1 MARLTTVSA
10 VLLRGVLVAVAV
22 LAMARMEG
30 LERWGLNALF
40 HLRGT
45 EPPQAPIVIVSI
57 GEDSFDELDLAWPWP
72 RSLHAQFLETIGRGH
87 PLAVGFDI
95 LFAEPSSRGPDD
107 DQAFAEALQTA
118 GNATLAAALTEVR
131 EASYSKQD
139 LNPPIRTLREK
150 AQGYGVV
157 NFVIDDDAF
166 VRWADLTHSH
176 QDVAVASFDQ
186 ELYRTAVQAG
196 MPAQPLGQARFL
208 INYRGGPKTFSTI
221 PYYRVLNG
229 EVSPD
234 TFRGKI
240 VLVGA
245 TSPVLHDLHPTPFAP
260 HGDMP
265 GIEVHAN
272 VLETLIQGLA
282 LQPMPE
288 PVKLL
293 LVLLGA
299 TAAVTA
305 TQRLNPLPALG
316 TLALLAAAYEWATFW
331 AFAKARLVLPVTT
344 VPLALGL
351 GFAATVAENFVQEQ
365 RKRALLMTLFSSHV
379 SAEVAQAIWKQRDQF
394 MDGGRPRP
402 QELTATILF
411 TDLKGYTSVSE
422 KMAPKDLLDW
432 VNGFLDR
439 MSTLVSQHGGVV
451 DDYAGDAIKADFGVP
466 VARTTEAEIRRDAI
480 HAIACALAMEQELQ
494 RLNAQ
499 YHTQGLPLVGMRI
512 GIATGPVVAGSIG
525 SAKRLKYTTI
535 GDTVNVASRLESFDK
550 DQFDPAKT
558 PCRIL
563 INDATQRLIEGQFC
577 TAKLAELSL
586 KGKTAT
592 ITVYRVEGG
601 A

>member
-1 MARLTTVSA
+1 MARFTIVST
-10 VLLRGVLVAVAV
+10 VLLRGILIAVAV
-22 LAMARMEG
+22 LAIARMEG
-30 LERWGLNALF
+30 LERWGFNALF
-40 HLRGT
+40 HLRGA

-72 RSLHAQFLETIGRGH
+72 RSLHAQFLDTISRGH

-107 DQAFAEALQTA
+107 DQALADALQTA
-118 GNATLAAALTEVR
+118 GNAILAAALTEIH
-131 EASYSKQD
+131 EAAYSKQD
-139 LNPPIRTLREK
+139 LNPPIRTLREQ
-150 AQGYGVV
+150 AHGYGVV

-166 VRWADLTHSH
+166 VRWADLSHSH
-176 QDVAVASFDQ
+176 QNTAVSSFDQ
-186 ELYRTAVQAG
+186 ELYRTAVEAG
-196 MPAQPLGQARFL
+196 MPAKPLGPTRFL
-208 INYRGGPKTFSTI
+208 INYRGGPKTFATI

-272 VLETLIQGLA
+272 VLETLIQGNA
-282 LQPMPE
+282 LQPAPE
-288 PVKLL
+288 PMKLF

-299 TAAVTA
+299 VAAVAT
-305 TQRLNPLPALG
+305 TQRLSPLPALG
-316 TLALLAAAYEWATFW
+316 TLALLAAAYELATFW
-331 AFAKARLVLPVTT
+331 GFAKARLVLPVTT

-351 GFAATVAENFVQEQ
+351 GFAATVVENFVQEQ
-365 RKRALLMTLFSSHV
+365 RKRALLMSLFSSHV
-379 SAEVAQAIWKQRDQF
+379 SSEVAQAIWQQRDQF

-422 KMAPKDLLDW
+422 KMTPKDLLDW
-432 VNGFLDR
+432 VNAFLDA
-439 MSTLVSQHGGVV
+439 MAGLVSKHGGVV
-451 DDYAGDAIKADFGVP
+451 DDYAGDAIKANFGAP
-466 VARTTEAEIRRDAI
+466 VARTTEAEVRLDATN
-480 HAIACALAMEQELQ
+480 AVACALAMEQELR
-494 RLNAQ
+494 RLNVRYQA
-499 YHTQGLPLVGMRI
+499 QGLPLVGMRI
-512 GIATGPVVAGSIG
+512 GIATGPIVAGSIG
-525 SAKRLKYTTI
+525 SAQRLKYTTI

-563 INDATQRLIEGQFC
+563 INAATQRLLDGQFR
-577 TAKLAELSL
+577 TVKLAEMSL
-586 KGKTAT
+586 KGKAETV
-592 ITVYRVEGG
+592 TVYRVEGG
-601 A
+601 I